1 MRPGYSGAFFCFNF
15 VGMND
20 VFVNKVAESGI
31 ITLNL
36 EDYYPQKDLMVFDM
50 KDYLFMEL
58 ILKEKDFR
66 EKLKALDV
74 SVYQD
79 KIVALT
85 CSADAVI
92 PMWAYML
99 VASALQPIA
108 SQIVFG
114 NEEETTKQVLLQ
126 NIAAISVEEYADQ
139 RVVIKGCGELP
150 VSEAAYVEVTKKLR
164 PVAKSIMYGEPCS
177 TVPVFKKPVVRP
189 T

>member
-1 MRPGYSGAFFCFNF
+1 MEE
-15 VGMND
+15 

-36 EDYYPQKDLMVFDM
+36 EDYYPKEAVAVFDM
-50 KDYLFMEL
+50 KEYLFMGL

-66 EKLKALDV
+66 EILKTFDTDPF
-74 SVYQD
+74 QD

-99 VASALQPIA
+99 VASLLQPVAKEI
-108 SQIVFG
+108 IFG
-114 NEEETTKQVLLQ
+114 NEIFTKENILLR
-126 NIAAISVEEYADQ
+126 NITNIDASTYIDA
-139 RVVIKGCGELP
+139 RVVIKGCGDLP
-150 VSEAAYVEVTKKLR
+150 IAEAAYIAITNKLR

-177 TVPVFKKPVVRP
+177 TVPVYKKKLSV
-189 T
+189 

>member
-1 MRPGYSGAFFCFNF
+1 MSQEA
-15 VGMND
+15 
-20 VFVNKVAESGI
+20 FVNKVAESGI

-36 EDYYPQKDLMVFDM
+36 EDHFPKEDVAIFDM

-66 EKLKALDV
+66 EKLKELDTKQ
-74 SVYQD
+74 YQN

-85 CSADAVI
+85 CTADAVI

-99 VASALQPIA
+99 AASALQPVAKEI
-108 SQIVFG
+108 IFG
-114 NEEETTKQVLLQ
+114 SEAFTKENILLR
-126 NIAAISVEEYADQ
+126 NIELINPDEFKEA

-150 VSEAAYVEVTKKLR
+150 IGEAAYIAITKKLR

-177 TVPVFKKPVVRP
+177 TVPVFKKPLQR
-189 T
+189 

>member
-1 MRPGYSGAFFCFNF
+1 MEE
-15 VGMND
+15 

-36 EDYYPQKDLMVFDM
+36 EDYYPKEAVAVFDM
-50 KDYLFMEL
+50 KEYLFMGL

-66 EKLKALDV
+66 ETLKTFDTNPF
-74 SVYQD
+74 QD

-99 VASALQPIA
+99 VASLLQPVAKEI
-108 SQIVFG
+108 IFG
-114 NEEETTKQVLLQ
+114 NEIFTKENILLR
-126 NIAAISVEEYADQ
+126 NITNIDASTYIDA
-139 RVVIKGCGELP
+139 RVVIKGCGDLP
-150 VSEAAYVEVTKKLR
+150 IAEAAYIAITNKLR

-177 TVPVFKKPVVRP
+177 TVPVYKKKLSV
-189 T
+189 

>member
-1 MRPGYSGAFFCFNF
+1 MSQEA
-15 VGMND
+15 
-20 VFVNKVAESGI
+20 FVNKVAESGI

-36 EDYYPQKDLMVFDM
+36 EDHFPKEDVAIFDM

-66 EKLKALDV
+66 EKLKELDTNQ
-74 SVYQD
+74 YQN

-85 CSADAVI
+85 CTADAVI

-99 VASALQPIA
+99 AASALQPVAKEI
-108 SQIVFG
+108 IFG
-114 NEEETTKQVLLQ
+114 SEAFTKENILLR
-126 NIAAISVEEYADQ
+126 NIELINPDEFKEA

-150 VSEAAYVEVTKKLR
+150 IGEAAYIAITKKLR

-177 TVPVFKKPVVRP
+177 TVPVFKKPLQR
-189 T
+189 